1 MKFLV
6 LLLTGI
12 VVLIGVT
19 MASASESKVRL
30 IKLFVQTTTSE
41 LMRESLPLGD
51 SKGDVYIGSSRLKN
65 ATAQFGKR
73 KGAVVGRDRFRLDLS
88 SAEVATMRVTATLPG
103 GTITC
108 RGLINLRRVRNVV
121 RVVGTTGAFAH
132 GRGTCEA
139 TGAPKYRPR
148 GEASTTYKLQIPG

>member
-1 MKFLV
+1 MKFLG
-6 LLLTGI
+6 LLLTGA
-12 VVLIGVT
+12 VALTCVT
-19 MASASESKVRL
+19 MASASESELRL
-30 IKLFVQTTTSE
+30 IKLFSQTTTSE

-73 KGAVVGRDRFRLDLS
+73 KGAVVGRDRYRFDLS

-108 RGLINLRRVRNVV
+108 RGLVNLRGVRYVV
-121 RVVGTTGAFAH
+121 RVVAATGAFARA
-132 GRGTCEA
+132 RGTCEA
-139 TGAPKYRPR
+139 TGAPKNRPG
-148 GEASTTYKLQIPG
+148 GEALNTYKLHIPG